1 MLTWELILFE
11 LKPVPDF
18 LLQYAGV
25 LGIMAIVL
33 VLSRN
38 VETSRR
44 TAGFRY
50 ALVLGMSGFAISALL
65 ARYLPPPSA
74 APIRFDLLFLAGVI
88 GGWRG
93 GGAAFALIYGARV
106 IFGNGALPIGA
117 GIDMAIIV
125 VGGILMHPWF
135 SRTEL
140 ADIKPRQVLIV
151 WAGMVTALVT
161 SALFTVWLTQLP
173 SGTVPFALL
182 PYKNAVGSTVR
193 RVVMAPAAL
202 LFVSCLFAI
211 LRFEALDR
219 RNRRIELIRMR
230 VDPITQLPNR
240 RALLNHVDALLKD
253 PTIQHVTLLTIT
265 AQNYADMLLTRG
277 HDWGDK
283 FLLKLNQAI
292 QSEPVHGMLRDFK
305 PNVFLFTDLTLMLV
319 LQKIEAREFDR
330 RGLASALQQEL
341 TLTMGAH
348 GPKGAM
354 PLLSLCVAEC
364 DRSKHVTSEKALRD
378 VSLHLLNLAPHA
390 GNTVHYLQHNFADS
404 AAHDAQVLARLTT
417 WIDTHSPP
425 LAYQPKCDL
434 SSQKV
439 LGAEALLRM
448 VDNAGNAVPPQ
459 EVVALA
465 TRHQLLAAFE
475 WCTLERVVQDA
486 YTWMM
491 AGNAKPL
498 SVNISG
504 ASLVSADF
512 GHRVRHLMDAH
523 HLPRSAITLEL
534 TEVSHSTG
542 HGVCPALRCY
552 FCGRGRGD
560 TGAKRYPGSHGHR
573 PGAGLFVCRGTE
585 H

>member
-1 MLTWELILFE
+1 
-11 LKPVPDF
+11 
-18 LLQYAGV
+18 
-25 LGIMAIVL
+25 
-33 VLSRN
+33 
-38 VETSRR
+38 
-44 TAGFRY
+44 
-50 ALVLGMSGFAISALL
+50 
-65 ARYLPPPSA
+65 
-74 APIRFDLLFLAGVI
+74 
-88 GGWRG
+88 
-93 GGAAFALIYGARV
+93 
-106 IFGNGALPIGA
+106 
-117 GIDMAIIV
+117 
-125 VGGILMHPWF
+125 
-135 SRTEL
+135 
-140 ADIKPRQVLIV
+140 
-151 WAGMVTALVT
+151 
-161 SALFTVWLTQLP
+161 
-173 SGTVPFALL
+173 
-182 PYKNAVGSTVR
+182 
-193 RVVMAPAAL
+193 
-202 LFVSCLFAI
+202 
-211 LRFEALDR
+211 
-219 RNRRIELIRMR
+219 
-230 VDPITQLPNR
+230 
-240 RALLNHVDALLKD
+240 
-253 PTIQHVTLLTIT
+253 
-265 AQNYADMLLTRG
+265 
-277 HDWGDK
+277 
-283 FLLKLNQAI
+283 
-292 QSEPVHGMLRDFK
+292 
-305 PNVFLFTDLTLMLV
+305 
-319 LQKIEAREFDR
+319 
-330 RGLASALQQEL
+330 
-341 TLTMGAH
+341 
-348 GPKGAM
+348 M